1 LEKPADTASQP
12 SRQNQPIT
20 SPMGPPIVLSLS
32 GSDPSGGAGIEADL
46 KTFHQ
51 HGVYGMAVP
60 TLLTVQ
66 NTTGVRKVRTLEP
79 DFFEEQVAFLLEDLF
94 PSVIKIGAI
103 GDRRMLQALIRILS
117 QQRFDGVKVVVDTV
131 LNSTSGSSLFDMR
144 GLPDFMER
152 LLPRAFLITPNVM
165 EFDLLTGKATTEA
178 NAAGHLLAFGR
189 DKPYAILLKGGH
201 FPGDPVDF
209 LLHKQT
215 VRNFPAPRIDTPHTH
230 GTGCVL
236 ASAIAANLALGY
248 EVGDA
253 VARAR
258 AYLRESMLTNPG
270 LGSGRGPLNLNAP
283 A

>member
-1 LEKPADTASQP
+1 MEKPAE
-12 SRQNQPIT
+12 T
-20 SPMGPPIVLSLS
+20 SPISSASSPLIPSGKPPIVLSLS

-46 KTFHQ
+46 KTFHR

-66 NTTGVRKVRTLEP
+66 NTTGVGKVRTLEP

-144 GLPDFMER
+144 GLPDFMDR

-165 EFDLLTGKATTEA
+165 EFDLLTGKATTAA

-215 VRNFPAPRIDTPHTH
+215 VRNFAAPRIDTPHTH

-236 ASAIAANLALGY
+236 ASAIAANLALGF
-248 EVGDA
+248 EVVDA

-258 AYLRESMLTNPG
+258 AYLREAILTNPG
-270 LGSGRGPLNLNAP
+270 LGSGRGPLNLNASV
-283 A
+283 

>member
-1 LEKPADTASQP
+1 
-12 SRQNQPIT
+12 
-20 SPMGPPIVLSLS
+20 VLSLS

-66 NTTGVRKVRTLEP
+66 NTTGVRKVKTLEP

-94 PSVIKIGAI
+94 PTVIKIGAI

-165 EFDLLTGKATTEA
+165 EFDLLTGKATTAA

-201 FPGDPVDF
+201 FPGDPIDF

-215 VRNFPAPRIDTPHTH
+215 VRNFPAPRIDTPNTH
-230 GTGCVL
+230 GTGCAL

-253 VARAR
+253 VVRAR
-258 AYLRESMLTNPG
+258 AFLREAMLTNPG
-270 LGSGRGPLNLNAP
+270 LGSGRGPLNLNA
-283 A
+283 AF